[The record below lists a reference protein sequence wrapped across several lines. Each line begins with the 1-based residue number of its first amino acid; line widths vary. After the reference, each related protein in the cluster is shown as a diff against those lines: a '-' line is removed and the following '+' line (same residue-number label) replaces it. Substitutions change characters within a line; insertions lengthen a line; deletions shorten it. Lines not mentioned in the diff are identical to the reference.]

1 MAGHNRAELL
11 DRFSAAWGAGDVDA
25 LMTMM
30 TETCVFRASVGPE
43 PGATFSGPDDVRRGF
58 SLFIG
63 AAATDSGVQ
72 TDTEDPLITEDFA
85 VTRWT
90 SRYPRSDGPPVVVT
104 ACDILGFEGD
114 RIQFKDTYRKVS
126 GDLPPA

>member
-1 MAGHNRAELL
+1 MDCRDRAQLL
-11 DRFSAAWGAGDVDA
+11 DRFSVAWGAGDIDA
-25 LMTMM
+25 LMALM
-30 TETCVFRASVGPE
+30 TENCMFRASVGPE
-43 PGATFSGPDDVRRGF
+43 PGATFSGSDDVRRGF

-63 AAATDSGVQ
+63 SGGTDPGVQ
-72 TDTEDPLITEDFA
+72 TDTQDPLISADFA

-90 SRYPRSDGPPVVVT
+90 SRYPRPDGAAVVVT

-114 RIQFKDTYRKVS
+114 LINFKDTYRKVT